1 LPPPPF
7 FWSTYV
13 FPLFLL
19 LDTLSL
25 FALLLLC
32 YFLYRALLASRIRLF
47 AFFFAGFA
55 ILAAGEVAR
64 IVVLLTAVLSGTVG
78 LRALFLSHIAGAVA
92 RVSETVALLF
102 IAAGY
107 TFEAGERARA
117 AALPLLQRRRDWAD
131 VFWLTS
137 LLNVML
143 LTYIVINAVGV
154 YMSSR
159 KRTTALPAV
168 AFFCMLLSDI
178 LLMQSL
184 LWVDE
189 LFFITSKALY
199 FLGLMAL
206 LMLAIEVSRA

>member
-1 LPPPPF
+1 
-7 FWSTYV
+7 V

-19 LDTLSL
+19 LDALSL

-55 ILAAGEVAR
+55 VLAAGEVAR
-64 IVVLLTAVLSGTVG
+64 MVVLLTAVLSGTVG

-92 RVSETVALLF
+92 RISETVSLLF

-107 TFEAGERARA
+107 TFELGEKTQA
-117 AALPLLQRRRDWAD
+117 AVLPLLQRRRDWAD

-137 LLNVML
+137 LLNVVL
-143 LTYIVINAVGV
+143 LTYIVINAVSV

-159 KRTTALPAV
+159 KMTAALPAV
-168 AFFCMLLSDI
+168 AFSCMLLSNI
-178 LLMQSL
+178 FLMLSL

-189 LFFITSKALY
+189 LCFMLSKALY
-199 FLGLMAL
+199 FLGLMTL
-206 LMLAIEVSRA
+206 LVLAIEVSRA

>member
-1 LPPPPF
+1 MPPPPS
-7 FWSTYV
+7 FWSMYV
-13 FPLFLL
+13 FPFFLL
-19 LDTLSL
+19 LDAFSL
-25 FALLLLC
+25 LALLLLC
-32 YFLYRALLASRIRLF
+32 YFLYRALLTSWIRLF

-55 ILAAGEVAR
+55 VLAAGEVAR
-64 IVVLLTAVLSGTVG
+64 MIVLMTAVLSGTVG

-107 TFEAGERARA
+107 TFEVGEKARA
-117 AALPLLQRRRDWAD
+117 VVLPLLQRRRDWAD

-137 LLNVML
+137 LLNTVL

-159 KRTTALPAV
+159 KRTAALPAV
-168 AFFCMLLSDI
+168 AFSCMLLSEI
-178 LLMQSL
+178 LLVQSL

-189 LFFITSKALY
+189 LYFILSKAMY
-199 FLGLMAL
+199 FLGLMTL
-206 LMLAIEVSRA
+206 LVLAIEVSRA